1 MRTARGGGSIAAA
14 AALLACA
21 GCGFK
26 GPLYLPERNATVV
39 THPAQ
44 ATQGAQAPGQTQTPR
59 AKGKGKSPT
68 TPPQSPPAQ
77 SAPPQSVPSQA
88 PPLPSAQ

>member
-1 MRTARGGGSIAAA
+1 MRVRGGWLAAA

-44 ATQGAQAPGQTQTPR
+44 AAQGAQSAGQTPSAAAK
-59 AKGKGKSPT
+59 AKGKTPPAAGQS
-68 TPPQSPPAQ
+68 TPPQS
-77 SAPPQSVPSQA
+77 
-88 PPLPSAQ
+88 